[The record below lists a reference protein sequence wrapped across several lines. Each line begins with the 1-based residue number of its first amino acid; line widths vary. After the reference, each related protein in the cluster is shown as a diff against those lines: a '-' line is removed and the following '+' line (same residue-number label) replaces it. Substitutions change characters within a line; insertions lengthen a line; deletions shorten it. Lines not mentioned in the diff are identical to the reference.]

1 MQIYMVE
8 KLDLN
13 ELAFHHA
20 DYLVH
25 YGAIIKFYQSSY
37 WL

>member
-1 MQIYMVE
+1 MQIYKVE
-8 KLDLN
+8 ILDLK